1 MAAAPYPENEEE
13 RLRALAAC
21 ELLDTPSDPRFDAFV
36 RLASRLYGVPYALV
50 SLVDRDRQW
59 FKAAIGLPQG
69 GSMPRELSFCAHAIL
84 RPGAPMLVADTLA
97 DPRFADHP
105 LVLGPPHFRFYAAVP
120 LLDGAGQAVGS
131 LCILD
136 LAPRDPDSLELAPLQ
151 ELALGLS
158 TLVEHGQSLA
168 ALRESDE
175 NYRHTIELS
184 PQMPWTADPDGMI
197 LSVGPRWPALIGM
210 RLEETLGD
218 GWLRAL
224 HPEDV
229 APTLRAWGVSLRSGA
244 PVDLEYRLSDA
255 SGEYSW
261 YRVRAAAR
269 YDAEGRILRWYG
281 TIEDV
286 NEAKAIREALRKS
299 DELARGVLESTPV
312 CIKVLDLTGYLIFMN
327 APGMALFEL
336 ETLDSLEGW
345 GWRQVLPADYVA
357 AVQQGARA
365 AALGES
371 MEFTIFCPTA
381 RGRPK
386 WWEISISP
394 IAGADGLPY
403 RLLWISRDV
412 TEEKLAREQQQAA
425 AARLA
430 DVLETTSDC
439 VAVLDRDWVFTYV
452 NGRAEA
458 WFARRGPALG
468 ASAWALLATTADA
481 SFARQLRRAMAQAGP
496 TTFEEFLPSLE
507 AWLEVHAYPSGEGLT
522 LFFRDVSERRRAE
535 AEQRRSEQR
544 IAHMARHDG
553 LTGLANRAF
562 FQDEIGRA
570 LEEGAAGCAL
580 LFLDL
585 DNFKDVNDALGHLG
599 GDQLLQQAAARL
611 GQVARGAACIAR
623 LGGDEFGL
631 LLRGAGPREAIGG
644 LAVRIIDAVS
654 EPYLIEGQRLRVGAS
669 IGIALPSPLPDEAA
683 ALAAEA
689 LIRQADMALYS
700 AKTEG
705 PGLYRFFA
713 PEMTQRMQSK
723 RALRNDLREALENSE
738 FSLAF
743 QPVVALG
750 GRRVVACEALLRWF
764 RPGRGAIS
772 PAEFVPVAEET
783 GLIVPLGRWVLR
795 QACLA
800 ALDWPEGIGVA
811 VNLSP
816 AQFTG
821 PGLVEAVA
829 AALEESGL
837 PASRLELEIT
847 ESVLLHEDSQALD
860 TLHALRAMG
869 IGIAM
874 DDFGTGYS
882 SLSYLRRFPFDKIK
896 IDRSFIADL
905 PERAQSLAI
914 LRAIVGLGRS
924 FDMPITAEGVETP
937 EQAAMV
943 EAEGCRYAQ
952 GYLFSRPLPR
962 AEIAS
967 YLAAAE
973 RAALAG

>member
-1 MAAAPYPENEEE
+1 MAAAPIPENEEA
-13 RLRALAAC
+13 RLRALGAC
-21 ELLDTPSDPRFDAFV
+21 ELLDTPPDPRFDAFA
-36 RLASRLYGVPYALV
+36 RLASRIYGVPYALV

-59 FKAAIGLPQG
+59 FKAAVGLPQG
-69 GSMPRELSFCAHAIL
+69 SSMPRDLSFCAHAIL
-84 RPGAPMLVADTLA
+84 RPGQPMLVPDTLA

-105 LVLGPPHFRFYAAVP
+105 MVQGPPHFRFYAAVP
-120 LLDGAGQAVGS
+120 LRDATGLPVGS

-136 LAPRDPDSLELAPLQ
+136 LAPRDPEGIDLAPLE

-158 TLVEHGQSLA
+158 TLVEHGRSLA

-175 NYRHTIELS
+175 NYRYTIELS

-224 HPEDV
+224 HPDDV
-229 APTLRAWGVSLRSGA
+229 APTLREWGIALRAGT
-244 PVDLEYRLSDA
+244 PVDLEYRLSNA
-255 SGEYSW
+255 TGEYTW

-269 YDAEGRILRWYG
+269 HDAEGRIIRWYG
-281 TIEDV
+281 TVEDV
-286 NEAKAIREALRKS
+286 DEAKAVREALRKS
-299 DELARGVLESTPV
+299 DELARSVLESSPV
-312 CIKVLDLTGYLIFMN
+312 CIKVLDLSGYLIFMN
-327 APGMALFEL
+327 GPGLALFDL
-336 ETLDSLEGW
+336 DTAETVEGF
-345 GWRQVLPADYVA
+345 GWRQALPADYVA
-357 AVQQGARA
+357 AVQQGAHVA
-365 AALGES
+365 ARGES
-371 MEFTIFCPTA
+371 VQFTIHCPTA
-381 RGRPK
+381 RGRAK
-386 WWEISISP
+386 WWEISICP

-403 RLLWISRDV
+403 RLLWISRDI
-412 TEEKLAREQQQAA
+412 TEEKQAREQQEAS

-439 VAVLDRDWVFTYV
+439 VAVLDRDWIFTYV

-468 ASAWALLATTADA
+468 ASAWMMLATPGDP
-481 SFARQLRRAMAQAGP
+481 SFARQLQRAMAQPGP
-496 TTFEEFLPSLE
+496 TTFEEYLPSLD

-553 LTGLANRAF
+553 LTGLANRGF
-562 FQDEIGRA
+562 FQEEIGRA
-570 LEEGAAGCAL
+570 LREGSAGCAL

-599 GDQLLQQAAARL
+599 GDQLLQQAADRL
-611 GQVARGAACIAR
+611 RRVAQDSACIAR

-669 IGIALPSPLPDEAA
+669 IGIALPVTQGAAPEAD
-683 ALAAEA
+683 A
-689 LIRQADMALYS
+689 LIKQADMALYS

-713 PEMTQRMQSK
+713 PEMTQRLQSR
-723 RALRNDLREALENSE
+723 RALRHDLREALENGE

-750 GRRVVACEALLRWF
+750 ERRIVACEALLRWF
-764 RPGRGAIS
+764 RPGRGPVS
-772 PAEFVPVAEET
+772 PADFVPVAEET

-795 QACLA
+795 QACVA
-800 ALDWPEGIGVA
+800 ALDWPDSISVA

-829 AALEESGL
+829 AALEETGL

-847 ESVLLHEDSQALD
+847 ESVLLHEDALALE

-882 SLSYLRRFPFDKIK
+882 SLSYLQRFPFDKIK
-896 IDRSFIADL
+896 IDRSFVADL
-905 PERAQSLAI
+905 PGRAQSLAI

-924 FDMPITAEGVETP
+924 FDMTITAEGVETAD
-937 EQAAMV
+937 QAATV

-952 GYLFSRPLPR
+952 GYLFSRPLSQTDISAFLAR
-962 AEIAS
+962 AEGV
-967 YLAAAE
+967 
-973 RAALAG
+973 ALAGW